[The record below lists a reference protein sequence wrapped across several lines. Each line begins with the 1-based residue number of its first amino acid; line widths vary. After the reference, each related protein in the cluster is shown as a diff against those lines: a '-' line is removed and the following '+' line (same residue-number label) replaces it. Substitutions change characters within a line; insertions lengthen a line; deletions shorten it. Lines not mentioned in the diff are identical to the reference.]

1 MTANPFDPPFEKLP
15 ATLPVFPLPGVLLL
29 PRGKLPLNIF
39 EPRYLAMTEDAL
51 AGNRMIGMIQ
61 PSDPACRGP
70 EPPVYPIGCA
80 GRITTF
86 SETEDGRFLITLTG
100 TCRFEVTR
108 ELPTTRGYRRIIPCW
123 DRFAVDLAEPAASDL
138 DRPRLIEGL
147 RSYFRLQ
154 GISANWEAIEA
165 TADEKLVTSLAMICP
180 FDPPEKQ
187 ALLEALTLAERGRL
201 LIALI
206 EMAVLDKR
214 DDDSIAMH

>member
-1 MTANPFDPPFEKLP
+1 MTANPFDPPIEKLP

-61 PSDPACRGP
+61 PCDPTCRSP

-86 SETEDGRFLITLTG
+86 SETEGGRFVITLTG

-108 ELPTTRGYRRIIPCW
+108 ELATTRGYRRI
-123 DRFAVDLAEPAASDL
+123 
-138 DRPRLIEGL
+138 
-147 RSYFRLQ
+147 
-154 GISANWEAIEA
+154 
-165 TADEKLVTSLAMICP
+165 
-180 FDPPEKQ
+180 
-187 ALLEALTLAERGRL
+187 
-201 LIALI
+201 
-206 EMAVLDKR
+206 
-214 DDDSIAMH
+214 